1 VTQAGDLWT
10 KCSDSLRD
18 QVSESTWQLWL
29 SGIEPVSFDD
39 GVFVLSVPNGLIRE
53 RVESRYLP
61 MIEDT
66 LANEVGGPVRGRL
79 EVLEPGPAINP
90 EAMFDQS
97 RDQVRD
103 QDRDQILGHPDH
115 SYPGSA
121 SGLATDHSRIGHP
134 ATAQGFGDGFGG
146 GDGLGTGT
154 GTGSSGV
161 GVGAGGLGIGMGP
174 SGGLTTGTGTG
185 TIRDMSDTTTNR
197 EIPRQAQ
204 RSRDGREGPA
214 VQLDAKFTFE
224 SFVTAS
230 SNRLAHAA
238 AQAVAETPGRS
249 YNPLFIY
256 GPSGLGKTHLLHAIG
271 NYVTENYVRRKVLYV
286 TTETFMNDFVDSL
299 RTSTTLAFKRRYR
312 DCDVLLIDDVQ
323 FMERKEGLQEEF
335 FHTYNDLKGASKQIV
350 LTSDRPPKSIE
361 TLEDRLRSRF
371 LSGLITEIDPPD
383 LETRLAILRSK
394 CMSEHQDVPDDV
406 LEFIASHVKDNIRE
420 LEGAL
425 IRICAFA
432 KLNHEPI
439 SLKQAEDVLSDLV
452 LAGEPR
458 RISPQSII
466 ETVAASYGFSV
477 EALCGPS
484 RTRPLVT
491 ARQVAMYLT
500 RELTDYSYPAIGRVF
515 GKRDHTTVIH
525 AVDKIAGQMQERRQI
540 YEQVT
545 ELIQKIRAGTT

>member
-10 KCSDSLRD
+10 RCTGSLRD

-29 SGIEPVSFDD
+29 SGIEPVAYTD
-39 GVFVLSVPNGLIRE
+39 GEFVLAVPNGLIRE

-66 LANEVGGPVRGRL
+66 LANEVGAPVRGRL
-79 EVLEPGPAINP
+79 EVLESGPP
-90 EAMFDQS
+90 VEVVVEPS
-97 RDQVRD
+97 TEQV
-103 QDRDQILGHPDH
+103 
-115 SYPGSA
+115 
-121 SGLATDHSRIGHP
+121 
-134 ATAQGFGDGFGG
+134 F
-146 GDGLGTGT
+146 
-154 GTGSSGV
+154 
-161 GVGAGGLGIGMGP
+161 
-174 SGGLTTGTGTG
+174 GLTPEPQPAPTP
-185 TIRDMSDTTTNR
+185 S
-197 EIPRQAQ
+197 A
-204 RSRDGREGPA
+204 RSGRESPA
-214 VQLDAKFTFE
+214 VQLDTKFTFE
-224 SFVTAS
+224 TFVAAS

-256 GPSGLGKTHLLHAIG
+256 GDSGLGKTHLLHAIG
-271 NYVTENYVRRKVLYV
+271 NYVTENYPRRKVLYV

-299 RTSTTLAFKRRYR
+299 RTSTTLTFKRRYR
-312 DCDVLLIDDVQ
+312 ECDVLLIDDVQ

-383 LETRLAILRSK
+383 LETRLAILRAKSL
-394 CMSEHQDVPDDV
+394 SEHQEVPDDV
-406 LEFIASHVKDNIRE
+406 LEFIASHVKNNIRE

-425 IRICAFA
+425 TRICAFA
-432 KLNHEPI
+432 NLNKEPI
-439 SLKQAEDVLSDLV
+439 SLGQAEKVLSDLV

-458 RISPQSII
+458 RITPQTILDATS
-466 ETVAASYGFSV
+466 ASYGFSV
-477 EALCGPS
+477 DAICGPS

-500 RELTDYSYPAIGRVF
+500 RVLTDYSYPAIGRVF
-515 GKRDHTTVIH
+515 GNRDHTTVIH
-525 AVDKIAGQMQERRQI
+525 AVDKITGQMQERRQI

-545 ELIQKIRAGTT
+545 ELIQKIRAGSA

>member
-1 VTQAGDLWT
+1 MDPSAA
-10 KCSDSLRD
+10 
-18 QVSESTWQLWL
+18 VS
-29 SGIEPVSFDD
+29 
-39 GVFVLSVPNGLIRE
+39 RC
-53 RVESRYLP
+53 VE
-61 MIEDT
+61 
-66 LANEVGGPVRGRL
+66 A
-79 EVLEPGPAINP
+79 GPAVLP
-90 EAMFDQS
+90 DAMFDQ
-97 RDQVRD
+97 V
-103 QDRDQILGHPDH
+103 LGHPAE
-115 SYPGSA
+115 PGLGPVTGSVA
-121 SGLATDHSRIGHP
+121 AYDGSGHP
-134 ATAQGFGDGFGG
+134 AVDGG
-146 GDGLGTGT
+146 GGIGIGI
-154 GTGSSGV
+154 GAG
-161 GVGAGGLGIGMGP
+161 GAGGLAGGLGSAA
-174 SGGLTTGTGTG
+174 SGGVTTATV
-185 TIRDMSDTTTNR
+185 RRDTTDASPANR
-197 EIPRQAQ
+197 ETPR
-204 RSRDGREGPA
+204 RSHQSRDGRDGRDGREGPA

-224 SFVTAS
+224 TFVTAS

-335 FHTYNDLKGASKQIV
+335 FHTYNDLKGASKQMV

-394 CMSEHQDVPDDV
+394 CMSEHHDVPDDV

-439 SLKQAEDVLSDLV
+439 SLTQAEDVLSDLV

-466 ETVAASYGFSV
+466 ETVSASYGFSV
-477 EALCGPS
+477 EALCGPE
-484 RTRPLVT
+484 P
-491 ARQVAMYLT
+491 
-500 RELTDYSYPAIGRVF
+500 
-515 GKRDHTTVIH
+515 H
-525 AVDKIAGQMQERRQI
+525 AVPWSRRDRSPC
-540 YEQVT
+540 T
-545 ELIQKIRAGTT
+545 SPGS

>member
-1 VTQAGDLWT
+1 MNQAADLWT
-10 KCSDSLRD
+10 KCTGSLRE
-18 QVSESTWQLWL
+18 QVSETTWQLWL
-29 SGIEPVSFDD
+29 SGILPTDFHD
-39 GVFVLSVPNGLIRE
+39 GVFVLAVPNGLIRE

-66 LANEVGGPVRGRL
+66 LANEVGSPVRCRLDVVEAAPAAVAVPDAAGLLGADREAAGVGFGTRTGFGPGAGSVLGSGR
-79 EVLEPGPAINP
+79 
-90 EAMFDQS
+90 
-97 RDQVRD
+97 
-103 QDRDQILGHPDH
+103 
-115 SYPGSA
+115 
-121 SGLATDHSRIGHP
+121 SGA
-134 ATAQGFGDGFGG
+134 ATASDRAGSGATGGGTNGHSGGDDLDAGFGP
-146 GDGLGTGT
+146 
-154 GTGSSGV
+154 
-161 GVGAGGLGIGMGP
+161 GA
-174 SGGLTTGTGTG
+174 
-185 TIRDMSDTTTNR
+185 NR
-197 EIPRQAQ
+197 G
-204 RSRDGREGPA
+204 GRESPA
-214 VQLDAKFTFE
+214 VQLDSKFTFDT
-224 SFVTAS
+224 FVAAS

-256 GPSGLGKTHLLHAIG
+256 GDSGLGKTHLLHAIG
-271 NYVTENYVRRKVLYV
+271 NYVTENYPRRKVLYV

-432 KLNHEPI
+432 KLNNG
-439 SLKQAEDVLSDLV
+439 ADLA
-452 LAGEPR
+452 LPGRGRPLGPGPR
-458 RISPQSII
+458 RRAPANLAPDHPRDGLGHVRLLRRGPHAGPAAPGPWSPRARWPCTSP
-466 ETVAASYGFSV
+466 AS
-477 EALCGPS
+477 S
-484 RTRPLVT
+484 RTT
-491 ARQVAMYLT
+491 AIPPSA
-500 RELTDYSYPAIGRVF
+500 ESSGS
-515 GKRDHTTVIH
+515 
-525 AVDKIAGQMQERRQI
+525 
-540 YEQVT
+540 
-545 ELIQKIRAGTT
+545 GTTRRSSTPSTRSPARCRNAGRSTTR

>member
-1 VTQAGDLWT
+1 MIQAGDLWT
-10 KCSDSLRD
+10 RCTGSLRD
-18 QVSESTWQLWL
+18 QVSETTWQLWL
-29 SGIEPVSFDD
+29 SGIEPVGFRD
-39 GVFVLSVPNGLIRE
+39 GVMVLSVPNGLIRE
-53 RVESRYLP
+53 RIESRYLP

-66 LANEVGGPVRGRL
+66 LANEVGSPVRGRL
-79 EVLEPGPAINP
+79 EVHESELLAVPEVEPDAIFGLPADP
-90 EAMFDQS
+90 EPVQEPKAHT
-97 RDQVRD
+97 VAK
-103 QDRDQILGHPDH
+103 G
-115 SYPGSA
+115 
-121 SGLATDHSRIGHP
+121 
-134 ATAQGFGDGFGG
+134 
-146 GDGLGTGT
+146 
-154 GTGSSGV
+154 
-161 GVGAGGLGIGMGP
+161 
-174 SGGLTTGTGTG
+174 
-185 TIRDMSDTTTNR
+185 
-197 EIPRQAQ
+197 
-204 RSRDGREGPA
+204 GRESPA
-214 VQLDAKFTFE
+214 VQLDSKFTFE
-224 SFVTAS
+224 TFVAAS

-256 GPSGLGKTHLLHAIG
+256 GDSGLGKTHLLHAIG
-271 NYVTENYVRRKVLYV
+271 NYVTENYARRKVLYV

-335 FHTYNDLKGASKQIV
+335 FHTYNDLKGASKQMV

-394 CMSEHQDVPDDV
+394 SMSEHQDVPDDV

-432 KLNHEPI
+432 KLNNEPI
-439 SLKQAEDVLSDLV
+439 SLAQAEKVLSDLV

-458 RISPQSII
+458 RISPQMIL
-466 ETVAASYGFSV
+466 ETTAASYGFSV

-545 ELIQKIRAGTT
+545 ELIQKIRAGTG